1 MNEMRSAAN
10 SNSLAA
16 ALAALRSLRDGD
28 RAVAEVAVHGADA
41 ISALRALLF
50 EREPSGL
57 FETRVRAVEALALV
71 GAHDVLIEFLDSL
84 HDADDPL
91 ERLGDD
97 AIVNAA
103 ARALTGLGGPRIF
116 HLLTSLAE
124 NRIRPGVIAALGAFR
139 RVEAIPYLLAALAE
153 DESRPSAEVAL
164 LGLGAAARDAL
175 AAAARRRPLDED
187 SESRLRQRRSALA
200 LLLQIGV
207 EPRQWPRLREIM
219 QDRDPKAQQLACRIC
234 LAFAPESERTEAVVR
249 LKQLMKSASMPE
261 WLDIRR
267 SLAKHD
273 QIRT

>member
-1 MNEMRSAAN
+1 MRSAAN
-10 SNSLAA
+10 SNSLAG
-16 ALAALRSLRDGD
+16 ALAALRSLHDGD
-28 RAVAEVAVHGADA
+28 RAVAEVAARGADT
-41 ISALRALLF
+41 IPALRALLF

-124 NRIRPGVIAALGAFR
+124 NRIRPGVIAALGAYR

-207 EPRQWPRLREIM
+207 EPRQWRRLREIM

-234 LAFAPESERTEAVVR
+234 LAFAPESERAEAVVR

>member
-28 RAVAEVAVHGADA
+28 RAVAEVAARGADA
-41 ISALRALLF
+41 IPALRALLF

-103 ARALTGLGGPRIF
+103 ARALTGLGRPCIF

-124 NRIRPGVIAALGAFR
+124 NRIRPGVIAALGAYR

-207 EPRQWPRLREIM
+207 EPRQWPQLREIM
-219 QDRDPKAQQLACRIC
+219 QDRDPKAQQLACRIS
-234 LAFAPESERTEAVVR
+234 LAFAPESERAEAVVR